1 MSAEESLRASYRSSR
16 LDDERAFKEIA
27 NSFNNIIHLVQLL
40 HEDLQLLALSGDT
53 EGLLLEGLQRFYT

>member
-1 MSAEESLRASYRSSR
+1 MK
-16 LDDERAFKEIA
+16 RAFKEIA

-53 EGLLLEGLQRFYT
+53 EGLFLEGLQRFYT